1 MCIRDSFLYSEI
13 ESVSNNATLIPFDA
27 ALAVED
33 KLSPPLVLWYTL
45 VSETG
50 QLISSTISPM
60 IAYSKTTKKAVLRQW
75 VKMKDKLSQ
84 TSTATNPVMIAT
96 LDDLS
101 YLVVRQRGL
110 GDVYGVFLPSMGKT
124 DMLRWATRWCKWARE
139 REKTYTIVKSVTW

>member
-101 YLVVRQRGL
+101 YLVVRQLSLIHISEPTRL
-110 GDVYGVFLPSMGKT
+110 LSISYAVFCLKKKT
-124 DMLRWATRWCKWARE
+124 KPNTSTSLK
-139 REKTYTIVKSVTW
+139 